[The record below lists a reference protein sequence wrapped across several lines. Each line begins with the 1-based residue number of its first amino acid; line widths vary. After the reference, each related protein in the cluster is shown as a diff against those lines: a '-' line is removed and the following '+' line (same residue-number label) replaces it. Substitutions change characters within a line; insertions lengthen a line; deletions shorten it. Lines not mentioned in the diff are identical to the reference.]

1 MTTKHISTLILRP
14 QPGECNSIINTGKVF
29 TLQKSLEC
37 DCSDDPALTVDG
49 QGTVLDLN
57 GHTVQC
63 TIANIS
69 FGAVVEVIGTNNAVK
84 GPGTREYIH
93 KHIM

>member
-1 MTTKHISTLILRP
+1 ML
-14 QPGECNSIINTGKVF
+14 N
-29 TLQKSLEC
+29 
-37 DCSDDPALTVDG
+37 
-49 QGTVLDLN
+49 LN

-93 KHIM
+93 ICEVAHWILILNCLL